1 MDVTPVQPVIIN
13 SSLSNILCAYG
24 SSSDE
29 DEPKDTKQKIVSAKL
44 IKETPN
50 VDIDE
55 APEESKIERVDPIV
69 GVETIQ
75 PTVVENVESVKM
87 VDKVK
92 VDKGETSKSG
102 IHQRKYFRKKKRA
115 TLLEKLLANEIRH
128 ERNVLLQCIQYVV
141 ENKFLQ

>member
-13 SSLSNILCAYG
+13 SSLGNILCAYG

-29 DEPKDTKQKIVSAKL
+29 DEPKKPKQVKNVSPKL
-44 IKETPN
+44 IEPTPE
-50 VDIDE
+50 IDE
-55 APEESKIERVDPIV
+55 APEEAKIERVDPIV
-69 GVETIQ
+69 GVELIQ
-75 PTVVENVESVKM
+75 PTENVQSVKI

-92 VDKGETSKSG
+92 TELGETSKDG
-102 IHQRKYFRKKKRA
+102 VKPRKYFRKKKRA